1 MMYLN
6 RYIDGYK
13 SATHHPKERAVK
25 QSYLGSGNSK
35 KPSKQGVKSKSS
47 AIRDAAWMKDI
58 RDNQSQEA
66 LTKLFSVYGPKLK
79 GWLMARGVG
88 AGTAED
94 IVQDVMITVWTRAH
108 LFHSEKASFAT
119 WIYRTTRNRWIDHTR
134 KQSRMDVREPE
145 FMKMIAD
152 DEVPSAEYNF
162 MLSQDADILYA
173 EIDKLTRVQKDAI
186 RMAFMEFKTH
196 KDISEQT
203 GIPIGTV
210 KTRIRSAIQ
219 SLKNNMSANASN
231 MYND

>member
-25 QSYLGSGNSK
+25 QSYPGSGNSK

-94 IVQDVMITVWTRAH
+94 
-108 LFHSEKASFAT
+108 
-119 WIYRTTRNRWIDHTR
+119 
-134 KQSRMDVREPE
+134 
-145 FMKMIAD
+145 
-152 DEVPSAEYNF
+152 
-162 MLSQDADILYA
+162 LSLIH
-173 EIDKLTRVQKDAI
+173 I
-186 RMAFMEFKTH
+186 
-196 KDISEQT
+196 
-203 GIPIGTV
+203 
-210 KTRIRSAIQ
+210 
-219 SLKNNMSANASN
+219 
-231 MYND
+231 

>member
-1 MMYLN
+1 
-6 RYIDGYK
+6 
-13 SATHHPKERAVK
+13 
-25 QSYLGSGNSK
+25 
-35 KPSKQGVKSKSS
+35 
-47 AIRDAAWMKDI
+47 
-58 RDNQSQEA
+58 
-66 LTKLFSVYGPKLK
+66 
-79 GWLMARGVG
+79 
-88 AGTAED
+88 
-94 IVQDVMITVWTRAH
+94 MITVWTRAH
-108 LFHSEKASFAT
+108 LFDPEKASFAT